1 MGIDFFANE
10 RYKVLMCLYERQ
22 IEVNGKIYAPLSQE
36 EISQVVGISKATVN
50 NVLKELKKEKYI
62 VQQNRTR
69 GKYTLT
75 DKAMQ
80 FINELQIE
88 GDKKWK
94 SQKKI

>member
-36 EISQVVGISKATVN
+36 EIS
-50 NVLKELKKEKYI
+50 KELKKEKYI

>member
-88 GDKKWK
+88 RDKK
-94 SQKKI
+94 

>member
-22 IEVNGKIYAPLSQE
+22 IEVNGKIYAPLLQE

-69 GKYTLT
+69 GKYILT

-88 GDKKWK
+88 GDKK
-94 SQKKI
+94 